1 MTNMQIDFRKIPVLK
16 IDGTKEQTDLSKPV
30 GNLIYDQTGDIS
42 EMDLA
47 KKIYYEGEVDLSPE
61 QLESIRSIVS
71 QTKIKAY
78 IKISLLEALNL
89 LKHGTNR

>member
-78 IKISLLEALNL
+78 IKISLLEALKPL
-89 LKHGTNR
+89 SHGTNG

>member
-16 IDGTKEQTDLSKPV
+16 IDGSKEQTDLSKPV
-30 GNLIYDQTGDIS
+30 GNLIFDQTGDIS

-47 KKIYYEGEVDLSPE
+47 KKIYYEGEVNLSPD
-61 QLESIRSIVS
+61 QLESIRSIIS

-78 IKISLLEALNL
+78 IKVSLLEALNTL
-89 LKHGTNR
+89 NHGTNG